1 MLLSYCHQF
10 SESSDVCHSFLR
22 RGLYFRVVGEPLRD
36 RRGGPQ
42 QRSPL
47 RDELLSH
54 LSRHRRH
61 SHHHTRLVIS
71 SPCLVYF
78 YNISILSR
86 TETRQYTMQCNALIS
101 CVGTIMF
108 CVLFIREFQTP

>member
-1 MLLSYCHQF
+1 MLLSHCHQF

-22 RGLYFRVVGEPLRD
+22 RCLHIRGAGEPLRD

-42 QRSPL
+42 QGSPL

-61 SHHHTRLVIS
+61 SHHHTR
-71 SPCLVYF
+71 
-78 YNISILSR
+78 
-86 TETRQYTMQCNALIS
+86 
-101 CVGTIMF
+101 
-108 CVLFIREFQTP
+108 